1 MAARAAKAAK
11 RGKKRSAVTKTKR
24 SSSAKAKAKAK
35 IAPMTW
41 AKAIAHPTRLQILAA
56 SHQGEISPADFA
68 KDHEMPT
75 GTAAF
80 HFKKLRE
87 CEAIELVREERV
99 SGSVRHVYVGSKR
112 ALYTKSDLSRVPES
126 IQTGLVGAALEDFV
140 GVAVQAIE
148 SGTFTARG
156 DFVLTWDEIRLD
168 EIAWTKLGKMLRLV
182 LKKVP
187 SLEEES
193 EGRMASGGDNGFTA
207 AVGLAA
213 FELPWPKSEKPR
225 RKRKSHAR
233 GKPTG

>member
-1 MAARAAKAAK
+1 MAAQAAKAAQGRKK
-11 RGKKRSAVTKTKR
+11 RGTVTKTKR
-24 SSSAKAKAKAK
+24 SSSAKAKA
-35 IAPMTW
+35 APMTW

-56 SHQGEISPADFA
+56 SHQGEISPAEFA
-68 KDHEMPT
+68 KEHEMPT

-99 SGSVRHVYVGSKR
+99 NGSVRHVYVGSKR
-112 ALYTKSDLSRVPES
+112 ALYAKSDLSRVPES
-126 IQTGLVGAALEDFV
+126 IQSGLVGAALEDFV

-156 DFVLTWDEIRLD
+156 DFVLTWDEIQLD

-193 EGRMASGGDNGFTA
+193 QGRMASGGGKPLTA
-207 AVGLAA
+207 AVGLSA
-213 FELPWPKSEKPR
+213 FELPWPKSKKPR
-225 RKRKSHAR
+225 RERKTHAK
-233 GKPTG
+233 GEFTG